1 MKERSNGLLKSG
13 LKSDTSS
20 LWGWSVLLWTVLRCL
35 NERPCKG
42 ALNPV
47 DMLTHLAA
55 SPIQLYVQTKEELLK
70 PGYGQQ
76 SNILL
81 PSILP

>member
-1 MKERSNGLLKSG
+1 M
-13 LKSDTSS
+13 
-20 LWGWSVLLWTVLRCL
+20 
-35 NERPCKG
+35 
-42 ALNPV
+42 
-47 DMLTHLAA
+47 DMLTHSAA

-81 PSILP
+81 PASTALNPGDSVEWTWP